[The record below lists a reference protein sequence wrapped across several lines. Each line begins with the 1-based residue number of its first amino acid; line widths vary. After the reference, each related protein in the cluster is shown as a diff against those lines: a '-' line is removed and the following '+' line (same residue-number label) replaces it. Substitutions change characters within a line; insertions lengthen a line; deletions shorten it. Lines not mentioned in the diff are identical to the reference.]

1 MKVFVTGATGFI
13 GSRLALRL
21 AGEGLE
27 DHALYRDTAK
37 TSIISHPNLVW
48 FKGDILDSDSLAA
61 AVEGCSGIY
70 HTAAFAKV
78 WHKDTSAIYRL
89 NIEGTMNVINA
100 GLHAGVKRIVC
111 TSTAGVLGPSGPYGV
126 VDENSLQPE
135 FFFTDYEASKSILE
149 KTLKTIQNTGIDIVI
164 VNPTRVYG
172 PGVLS
177 DSNGVTRM
185 MQKYMAGKWHIIP
198 GNGKSIGNY
207 VYVEDVVN
215 GHLLAME
222 KGRPGERYVLG
233 GENLTYDE
241 LFRIMAELSGK
252 KYWML
257 HLPVPVIEFVAGTM
271 LLMAKVTGIPPL
283 IIPGLV
289 RKYYHNWNVS
299 CAKATR
305 ELNYQP
311 VGFKTGAAL
320 TVEWLKTIR

>member
-1 MKVFVTGATGFI
+1 MKI
-13 GSRLALRL
+13 R
-21 AGEGLE
+21 
-27 DHALYRDTAK
+27 Y
-37 TSIISHPNLVW
+37 
-48 FKGDILDSDSLAA
+48 SL
-61 AVEGCSGIY
+61 
-70 HTAAFAKV
+70 
-78 WHKDTSAIYRL
+78 
-89 NIEGTMNVINA
+89 N
-100 GLHAGVKRIVC
+100 
-111 TSTAGVLGPSGPYGV
+111 
-126 VDENSLQPE
+126 
-135 FFFTDYEASKSILE
+135 FFTDYGASKSILR
-149 KTLKTIQNTGIDIVI
+149 KHLKQFKYRYRYCHCESDPGLWTG
-164 VNPTRVYG
+164 RAER
-172 PGVLS
+172 

-207 VYVEDVVN
+207 VYVDMMW
-215 GHLLAME
+215 LMAICWLWKRADPA
-222 KGRPGERYVLG
+222 KGMYWVAK
-233 GENLTYDE
+233 NLTYDE

-271 LLMAKVTGIPPL
+271 LLLAKVTGIPPL